1 MGPETKKAKKEQW
14 NRHNN
19 YHVPAMK
26 NNNSAKTEQKTKM
39 YKVQL
44 IATHTVGNIRLHF
57 YINADIIL
65 AAFLKFGEYI
75 NNISK
80 VDFLNMAWFCYL
92 IQ

>member
-1 MGPETKKAKKEQW
+1 
-14 NRHNN
+14 
-19 YHVPAMK
+19 
-26 NNNSAKTEQKTKM
+26 M

-44 IATHTVGNIRLHF
+44 IAAHTVGNIRLHF